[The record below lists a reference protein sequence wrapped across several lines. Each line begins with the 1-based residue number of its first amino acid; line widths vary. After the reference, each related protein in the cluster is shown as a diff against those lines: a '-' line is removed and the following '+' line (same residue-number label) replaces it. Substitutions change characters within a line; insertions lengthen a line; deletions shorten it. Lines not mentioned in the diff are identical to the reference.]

1 MYLKRGGVRT
11 KDNEAR
17 NSGVSSWPDKPMA
30 RATWIFSTPGSSILE
45 YRDTWVWSKE
55 SRSLLK
61 LKLEAFK
68 NSIAKISTEAAAVD
82 FSRLKIKL
90 EVYPPH
96 PLN

>member
-1 MYLKRGGVRT
+1 
-11 KDNEAR
+11 
-17 NSGVSSWPDKPMA
+17 
-30 RATWIFSTPGSSILE
+30 
-45 YRDTWVWSKE
+45 VWSKE

-90 EVYPPH
+90 EVYPSPFKLNHDKVSRYNH
-96 PLN
+96 PFPRTRIALKSE